1 MVVDGQGLPFQDVF
15 MNSEQDTGLRNNI
28 SFITL
33 GVRDLA
39 RSRRFYADMGL
50 AEHQSSNEHVAF
62 FDMGGQLFALFPRD
76 ALAEDA
82 GASSGEDPEH
92 GRVLFSL
99 SQNVRTRTEID
110 ELLERARKAGG
121 RVLREPSEPPWG
133 GVRAY
138 FADPDG
144 FAWEIAWNPRTL
156 IDDAGHVQLDTT
168 R

>member
-1 MVVDGQGLPFQDVF
+1 M
-15 MNSEQDTGLRNNI
+15 SSDTPAGLRPNI
-28 SFITL
+28 SFVTL

-39 RSRRFYADMGL
+39 VSRRFYAAMGL
-50 AEHQSSNEHVAF
+50 EEHSSSNDHVAF
-62 FDMGGQLFALFPRD
+62 FEMGGQLFALFPRD

-82 GASSGEDPEH
+82 GASSGADPEH

-99 SQNVRTRTEID
+99 SQNVRTRTELE
-110 ELLERARKAGG
+110 ELLERARRAGG
-121 RVLREPSEPPWG
+121 RILREPSAPPWG

-156 IDDAGHVQLDTT
+156 IDDAGRVHLDQA